1 MSIFDKW
8 SKIMDTDDF
17 RKDIEEA
24 EANGGSGDYKE
35 VPVGKY
41 EVKIDKME
49 LKESSKGDPMFFCQF
64 RILQGEFSNS
74 CLFMN
79 QVLTMGFQIGQVND
93 FLKSLDALTNDEF
106 VDSGAYIGNKGELH
120 LYKNLKQY
128 EDLILDVM
136 EAVDAQGLEYLL
148 EYKKSKKD
156 FPIYTIKEV
165 YEH

>member
-8 SKIMDTDDF
+8 NKNIDVEGLK
-17 RKDIEEA
+17 KDVAEA

-64 RILQGEFSNS
+64 RILQGDFKNS
-74 CLFMN
+74 CLFWN
-79 QVLTMGFQIGQVND
+79 QVITQGFQIGQVNR
-93 FLKSLDALTNDEF
+93 FLRSLQVFDDSEVEF
-106 VDSGAYIGNKGELH
+106 KDYA
-120 LYKNLKQY
+120 QY
-128 EDLILDVM
+128 NELILDVM
-136 EAVDAQGLEYLL
+136 EEIDSNGTEFLV

-156 FPIYTIKEV
+156 FPIYTIKDV
-165 YEH
+165 YDH

>member
-8 SKIMDTDDF
+8 NKNIDVEGLK
-17 RKDIEEA
+17 KDVAEA

-35 VPVGKY
+35 VPIGKY

-64 RILQGEFSNS
+64 RILQGDFSNS

-79 QVLTMGFQIGQVND
+79 QVLTQGFQIGQVNS
-93 FLKSLDALTNDEF
+93 FLRSLQVFED
-106 VDSGAYIGNKGELH
+106 DSVTFENYS
-120 LYKNLKQY
+120 QY
-128 EDLILDVM
+128 NDLIMDVM
-136 EAVDAQGLEYLL
+136 EEVDAQGLEYLL

-156 FPIYTIKEV
+156 FPIYTIKDV

>member
-8 SKIMDTDDF
+8 NKNIDVEGLK
-17 RKDIEEA
+17 KDVAEA

-79 QVLTMGFQIGQVND
+79 QVLTQGFQIGQVNS
-93 FLKSLDALTNDEF
+93 FLRSLQVFED
-106 VDSGAYIGNKGELH
+106 DSVTFENYS
-120 LYKNLKQY
+120 QY
-128 EDLILDVM
+128 NDLIMDVM
-136 EAVDAQGLEYLL
+136 EEVDAQGLEYLL
-148 EYKKSKKD
+148 EYKKAKKD
-156 FPIYTIKEV
+156 FPIYTIKDV